1 MDGERDLAMLDDRS
15 FSADEFRA
23 ALGAFATG
31 IAVVT
36 TRDDAGEARAM
47 TVNSFSSVSLDPP
60 LILFCLDKRAFH
72 YRRFAE
78 ARSFAVNM
86 LAAGQEGLSNR
97 FASEAEDG
105 LDDLTWEALATGSP
119 VLADALAA
127 LDCVR
132 EATHE
137 VGDHLMLIGR
147 VAALKAPSAADPLL
161 YFRGAYAALT
171 R

>member
-1 MDGERDLAMLDDRS
+1 MLDDRS

-36 TRDDAGEARAM
+36 TRDEAGEARAM

-60 LILFCLDKRAFH
+60 LILFCLDRRAFH
-72 YRRFAE
+72 YRRFAG
-78 ARSFAVNM
+78 ARAFAVNM
-86 LAAGQEGLSNR
+86 LAAGQEALSNR
-97 FASEAEDG
+97 FASESEDG
-105 LDDLTWEALATGSP
+105 FGDLACEALATGSP
-119 VLADALAA
+119 ILAEALAA

-132 EATHE
+132 EAAHE
-137 VGDHLMLIGR
+137 AGDHLLLIGR
-147 VAALKAPSAADPLL
+147 VAALKAPRAADPLL
-161 YFRGAYAALT
+161 YFRGAYAGLT